1 MRRVQRD
8 TCHGDGWMRRRGV
21 DWDRICIADLHS
33 LPVRLNNKVVMGP
46 TRVDRH
52 GWRGHIIGMP
62 MNERLFLFRRKA
74 IKVKISIISFFFI
87 FITACL
93 RHRMGFLSVVISIFL
108 VSFGSFFPL
117 TLPSSLTLTD
127 SSRTHQS
134 ISSYSSTHRHNH
146 FPLRQCSLQL
156 YTCEFISPFVIFLPL
171 SPFIRL
177 CFIIRSALHPVS
189 SQIVPFVMSLS
200 CTQNADYLS
209 TMKCITVPL
218 LVYRRLFATR
228 L

>member
-93 RHRMGFLSVVISIFL
+93 RHRMGFSQCRHFHLLGEFWFLLSTHPSVVTHINRFQQNPPIHIIIF
-108 VSFGSFFPL
+108 FH
-117 TLPSSLTLTD
+117 TSS
-127 SSRTHQS
+127 
-134 ISSYSSTHRHNH
+134 
-146 FPLRQCSLQL
+146 
-156 YTCEFISPFVIFLPL
+156 
-171 SPFIRL
+171 
-177 CFIIRSALHPVS
+177 
-189 SQIVPFVMSLS
+189 
-200 CTQNADYLS
+200 
-209 TMKCITVPL
+209 
-218 LVYRRLFATR
+218 
-228 L
+228 

>member
-1 MRRVQRD
+1 M
-8 TCHGDGWMRRRGV
+8 

-46 TRVDRH
+46 TRVDRR
-52 GWRGHIIGMP
+52 GWKGHIIGMP

-74 IKVKISIISFFFI
+74 IKVKISIISFFFKKNGFVCVI
-87 FITACL
+87 EW
-93 RHRMGFLSVVISIFL
+93 GFLSVVISIFL

-177 CFIIRSALHPVS
+177 CFIIRSALHPIS
-189 SQIVPFVMSLS
+189 SQIVSLS
-200 CTQNADYLS
+200 CLYL
-209 TMKCITVPL
+209 VPKML
-218 LVYRRLFATR
+218 TTCPL
-228 L
+228 